1 MVAQLRVV
9 LVEPREAGN
18 VGAVARAMK
27 NFGYADLVIVGE
39 HPPLERLAEWWS
51 SGAEDVLEQI
61 RYFDSLALALADA
74 NMTIA
79 TSSSR
84 GRIVAE
90 PMLPA
95 AVGALAGGM
104 EPDQRL
110 AIVFGR
116 EDRGLTAEE
125 VALCQRTAVIPTDA
139 RFPVMNLAQSV
150 SIFSYAVATAVPRG
164 DSIRALAPAALL
176 ERFHERFE
184 ALLLESGFLRDEN
197 RERIYPEIRAMF
209 GRTMLDAR
217 ETEILLGIVRQL
229 EWAVRRER

>member
-1 MVAQLRVV
+1 MAAHLRIV

-27 NFGYADLVIVGE
+27 NFGFTDLAIVGE

-61 RYFDSLALALADA
+61 GYFDSLPLAIAEA
-74 NMTIA
+74 NLTIA

-95 AVGALAGGM
+95 AVGAMAARM
-104 EPDQRL
+104 ESEQRL

-125 VALCQRTAVIPTDA
+125 VALCQRTAVIPTDG
-139 RFPVMNLAQSV
+139 RFPVMNLAQAV
-150 SIFSYAVATAVPRG
+150 AIFSYSVATAAPG
-164 DSIRALAPAALL
+164 GESMRALAPAGLV

-184 ALLLESGFLRDEN
+184 ALLLETGFLREEN
-197 RERIYPEIRAMF
+197 RDRIYPEIRAML
-209 GRTMLDAR
+209 GRAQLDTR
-217 ETEILLGIVRQL
+217 EAEILLGIARQL
-229 EWAVRRER
+229 EWAVRRE